1 MERKGCCCQGNRE
14 QQADSAR
21 RVTLRCQTNLVL
33 SVRSDILPGG
43 EMERQR
49 RVASGKWP
57 CSRLMPIVLA
67 GRSLAAYCGVLP
79 RAKHRGLLLV
89 LAGRSL
95 AANRRNRIAILLV
108 HVGRSLAT
116 SCWCFLGAPDL
127 RPVSSVCGRRN
138 KAIALRRCEPHL
150 PSADRGS
157 GVERSAKLASPAR
170 ARAEQ
175 CRYLPRTFSWKRRL
189 CEAWTAVLRRDSGV
203 ANFFSSAK
211 RPSFLFMPDPRAL
224 KPLENLD
231 GWIAQETFDED
242 GSSNVRARV
251 AQAPPGMT

>member
-1 MERKGCCCQGNRE
+1 MAVLTVIADVFGRAKPRGHIACPRR
-14 QQADSAR
+14 QAEPRA
-21 RVTLRCQTNLVL
+21 VLRC
-33 SVRSDILPGG
+33 
-43 EMERQR
+43 
-49 RVASGKWP
+49 
-57 CSRLMPIVLA
+57 LA
-67 GRSLAAYCGVLP
+67 
-79 RAKHRGLLLV
+79 RAKHRGL
-89 LAGRSL
+89 
-95 AANRRNRIAILLV
+95 LLV

-116 SCWCFLGAPDL
+116 SCCCFFGCARSQAGLVCLARTTFSDCLDCL
-127 RPVSSVCGRRN
+127 RPSERSDS
-138 KAIALRRCEPHL
+138 APPLF
-150 PSADRGS
+150 ADRGS

-189 CEAWTAVLRRDSGV
+189 CEAWAAVLRRDSGV

-231 GWIAQETFDED
+231 GWITPKTFDED